1 MNGWPLLGLLLIAYA
16 GMVVFIAAMKPQKI
30 WQMAKIRAFIKVL
43 GEKGTVNILLYMG
56 AACAG
61 YRNLLPD
68 PVMKN

>member
-43 GEKGTVNILLYMG
+43 GEKGTVIFFYIWALLALVIGIY
-56 AACAG
+56 C
-61 YRNLLPD
+61 LTL
-68 PVMKN
+68 